1 VTTLINEDLDEGPHF
16 INLVMNVH
24 RNFQNAMPFSPRHLQ
39 MMVDL
44 LPRNSVFCVSGIGPS
59 QLEANISALLL
70 GGHARVGLE
79 DNLYYRHGELAT
91 NVQLTERIVRIIREM
106 DMEPA
111 TPAEARE
118 IMGLPLKSGNRP
130 EFALCRN
137 RLAARRTSRA
147 AATCTSGHDMTESL
161 KGARVLVTAGAQGIG
176 LAIARRFLGLGADVH
191 ICDVD
196 EQSLQAVRES
206 LPALSASR
214 TDVSDESQVLAMF
227 EALRGRWGAL
237 DVLVNNAGVSGPTSR
252 LEDTTLDAWRNTL
265 DVNLTGTFLCARS
278 AVPLLRAA
286 GGGAIVNISSVA
298 GRLGFSLRSPY
309 SASKFGLAGLTQTW
323 AMELGPSNIRVNS
336 VLPGVVSGDRVERI
350 IAARAEAG
358 GVSSE
363 VMREQLVEKVS
374 LRRMTR
380 PEDVANQVVFLC
392 SDQGAMISGQ
402 SISVCGNVEYLG

>member
-1 VTTLINEDLDEGPHF
+1 
-16 INLVMNVH
+16 
-24 RNFQNAMPFSPRHLQ
+24 
-39 MMVDL
+39 
-44 LPRNSVFCVSGIGPS
+44 
-59 QLEANISALLL
+59 
-70 GGHARVGLE
+70 
-79 DNLYYRHGELAT
+79 
-91 NVQLTERIVRIIREM
+91 
-106 DMEPA
+106 
-111 TPAEARE
+111 
-118 IMGLPLKSGNRP
+118 
-130 EFALCRN
+130 
-137 RLAARRTSRA
+137 
-147 AATCTSGHDMTESL
+147 MTESL
-161 KGARVLVTAGAQGIG
+161 KGARVVVTAGAQGIG
-176 LAIARRFLGLGADVH
+176 LAIARRFVDLGADVH

-196 EQSLQAVRES
+196 EQALKAAQES
-206 LPALSASR
+206 LPGLSASR
-214 TDVSDESQVLAMF
+214 TNVSDESQVLAMF
-227 EALRGRWGAL
+227 EALGARWGAL

-323 AMELGPSNIRVNS
+323 AMELGPANIRVNS

-358 GVSSE
+358 GVSTDA
-363 VMREQLVEKVS
+363 MREQLVEKVS

-392 SDQGAMISGQ
+392 SEQGAMISGQ

>member
-1 VTTLINEDLDEGPHF
+1 
-16 INLVMNVH
+16 
-24 RNFQNAMPFSPRHLQ
+24 
-39 MMVDL
+39 
-44 LPRNSVFCVSGIGPS
+44 
-59 QLEANISALLL
+59 
-70 GGHARVGLE
+70 
-79 DNLYYRHGELAT
+79 
-91 NVQLTERIVRIIREM
+91 
-106 DMEPA
+106 
-111 TPAEARE
+111 
-118 IMGLPLKSGNRP
+118 
-130 EFALCRN
+130 
-137 RLAARRTSRA
+137 
-147 AATCTSGHDMTESL
+147 MTESL

-176 LAIARRFLGLGADVH
+176 LAIARRFLDLGADVH

-196 EQSLQAVRES
+196 EQSLQAAREN

-227 EALRGRWGAL
+227 GALGARWGAL